1 MDFQTLNLYG
11 WLTIS
16 SFEKPLEN
24 IKNALCENS
33 GRTAIRI
40 EHEILKPKK
49 SDDTTHF
56 SLSSEYGLDNFPLH
70 TDGAQYSIPPRYII
84 LRAKTDSETGTTI
97 ANAQLLKKLNL
108 WKIIETT
115 TWIVKTDIGNIYTSL
130 FDRHIVEGCEILRYN
145 KQIMR
150 CLNNKKKSEQVED
163 AIQNLP
169 IETINWEKNTTLVI
183 DNWKLLHG
191 REQVKDPNYQNRI
204 LERLQIF
211 I

>member
-1 MDFQTLNLYG
+1 M
-11 WLTIS
+11 
-16 SFEKPLEN
+16 
-24 IKNALCENS
+24 
-33 GRTAIRI
+33 GRTAVRI

-49 SDDTTHF
+49 SSDTTHF

-84 LRAKTDSETGTTI
+84 LRAKMDSETGTTI
-97 ANAQLLKKLNL
+97 ANSQLLKKLNL
-108 WKIIETT
+108 WEIIENT
-115 TWIVKTDIGNIYTSL
+115 TWIVKADFGNIYTSL
-130 FDRHIVEGCEILRYN
+130 FDRHIVEGFEVLRYN

-150 CLNNKKKSEQVED
+150 CLNNKRKSEQVED

-191 REQVKDPNYQNRI
+191 RERVKDPNYQNRI

>member
-16 SFEKPLEN
+16 SFEEPLEN

-33 GRTAIRI
+33 GRTAVRI
-40 EHEILKPKK
+40 EHEILQPKK
-49 SDDTTHF
+49 SNDTTHF

-70 TDGAQYSIPPRYII
+70 TDGAQYSIPPRYMI

-108 WKIIETT
+108 WEIIETT
-115 TWIVKTDIGNIYTSL
+115 TWIVKADIGNIYTSL
-130 FDRHIVEGCEILRYN
+130 FNRHIVEGCEVLRYN

-150 CLNNKKKSEQVED
+150 CLNNKRKSEQVED

-169 IETINWEKNTTLVI
+169 IETINWRKNTTLVI